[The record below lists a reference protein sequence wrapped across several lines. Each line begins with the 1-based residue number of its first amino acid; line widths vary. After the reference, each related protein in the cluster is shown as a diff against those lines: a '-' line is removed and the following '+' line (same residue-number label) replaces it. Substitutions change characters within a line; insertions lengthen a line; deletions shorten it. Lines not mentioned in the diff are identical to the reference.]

1 MKITL
6 IKTGVRAVERW
17 LLVFYSPAKKGPVQR
32 RFKSRADAERF
43 FREHE
48 KLRARGLPPEI
59 AQATSSQMADIV
71 AALEFS
77 RREGFRLMDAAEAFV
92 KQRDAST
99 ALHPMPASAVLVE
112 EFLAEKRSEGCRPAT
127 LTAYASAFGSLR
139 LRSTKALESLTRRE
153 IGDLLTSAN
162 VANSSKNNW
171 RRHARVFF
179 KWLKVRGY
187 RTDDAGEGLPTYKAE
202 RHDPCIYTA
211 DESERLLREAESS
224 APQFVRA
231 YALGLFCGIRPQGI
245 ARLTEADILLDDKL
259 VRVGWAQDKTGKKYF
274 SEIPENALAWLVRF
288 NKEQVLAV
296 PRYHHRRILIAAG
309 LNHGHDILRHTFAS
323 HHLAA
328 HQSIEK
334 TAHALNHR
342 GADMLFRHYRAA
354 VKPAEG
360 VRFFQIGPK

>member
-92 KQRDAST
+92 KQRDVST
-99 ALHPMPASAVLVE
+99 ASHPMPASPVLVE

-171 RRHARVFF
+171 RRHARGFF
-179 KWLKVRGY
+179 SGSRFEVIEQTMPAKGCPLTKPNGTTPASTP
-187 RTDDAGEGLPTYKAE
+187 RTNPSDCCARWNLPRRSSCAPTRSA
-202 RHDPCIYTA
+202 
-211 DESERLLREAESS
+211 SS
-224 APQFVRA
+224 A
-231 YALGLFCGIRPQGI
+231 
-245 ARLTEADILLDDKL
+245 
-259 VRVGWAQDKTGKKYF
+259 
-274 SEIPENALAWLVRF
+274 
-288 NKEQVLAV
+288 
-296 PRYHHRRILIAAG
+296 
-309 LNHGHDILRHTFAS
+309 AS
-323 HHLAA
+323 GRKA
-328 HQSIEK
+328 SP
-334 TAHALNHR
+334 
-342 GADMLFRHYRAA
+342 G
-354 VKPAEG
+354 
-360 VRFFQIGPK
+360 

>member
-1 MKITL
+1 M
-6 IKTGVRAVERW
+6 
-17 LLVFYSPAKKGPVQR
+17 
-32 RFKSRADAERF
+32 RF
-43 FREHE
+43 FREQE
-48 KLRARGLPPEI
+48 KFIERGFPPELV
-59 AQATSSQMADIV
+59 QATSSRMADLV
-71 AALEFS
+71 AALEIS
-77 RREGFRLMDAAEAFV
+77 NLNGFRLMDAAEAFV
-92 KQRDAST
+92 KQRDASKNS
-99 ALHPMPASAVLVE
+99 HPMPASAVLE
-112 EFLAEKRSEGCRPAT
+112 QEFLAEKRSEGCRPAT

-153 IGDLLTSAN
+153 IGDLLTRAN

-171 RRHARVFF
+171 RRHARVFL

-245 ARLTEADILLDDKL
+245 ARLTEVDILLDDKL
-259 VRVGWAQDKTGKKYF
+259 VRVGWEQDKTGQKYF
-274 SEIPENALAWLVRF
+274 AEMPENLVAWLARF
-288 NKEQVLAV
+288 NTDQVLAV

-342 GADMLFRHYRAA
+342 GAEMLYRHYRAA
-354 VKPAEG
+354 VKPADG
-360 VRFFQIGPK
+360 VRFFQIRPE